1 MMRKIK
7 KITLLMMTALLT
19 LVLCTGCYNWWYGI
33 PDYDYS
39 ALEVVGEAEL
49 EWEYNE
55 EYSQYEVSVKGVA
68 KNVSG
73 EELESAGV
81 TYLIYDE
88 DGNNIGS
95 AYGYIS
101 LLEKDGSWR
110 FCATGSTKF
119 VPASVRLHEICG
131 WKDRG
136 SVFSLG

>member
-1 MMRKIK
+1 MRIIK
-7 KITLLMMTALLT
+7 KISALMMTVLFT
-19 LVLCTGCYNWWYGI
+19 LVFCTGCYNWWYGI

-39 ALEVVGEAEL
+39 ALEVVGAVEL

-55 EYSQYEVSVKGVA
+55 NYGEYEVFVKGVA

-81 TYLIYDE
+81 TYLIYDG

-101 LLEKDGSWR
+101 LVEVGGSWR

-119 VPASVRLHEICG
+119 EPVSVRLHEICG